1 MPTQGELREL
11 FAAAEST
18 WGRSPAEVLMEL
30 LPPAGWGD
38 VARRADLEAHTLA
51 LRGEM
56 AELRAELKGD
66 WSDMSSF
73 FARRADLE
81 AHTLALRG
89 EMAELRAELKG
100 DVSSLRG
107 EVVELRAEMRSRLDG
122 LVVRQLVANLPLAF
136 GVAGLVLAAA
146 KLT

>member
-11 FAAAEST
+11 FVAAEST

-38 VARRADLEAHTLA
+38 VARRADLEALTVL
-51 LRGEM
+51 LRGEV
-56 AELRAELKGD
+56 
-66 WSDMSSF
+66 
-73 FARRADLE
+73 
-81 AHTLALRG
+81 
-89 EMAELRAELKG
+89 AELRAELKG

-107 EVVELRAEMRSRLDG
+107 EVVELRAEMRSRFDA
-122 LVVRQLVANLPLAF
+122 LVARQLVANLPLAF

>member
-11 FAAAEST
+11 FVAAEST

-38 VARRADLEAHTLA
+38 VARRADLEALTVL
-51 LRGEM
+51 LRGEV
-56 AELRAELKGD
+56 
-66 WSDMSSF
+66 
-73 FARRADLE
+73 
-81 AHTLALRG
+81 
-89 EMAELRAELKG
+89 AELRAELKG

-107 EVVELRAEMRSRLDG
+107 EVVELRAELKGGVSSLRGEVVELRAEMRSRFDA
-122 LVVRQLVANLPLAF
+122 LVARQLVANLPLAF